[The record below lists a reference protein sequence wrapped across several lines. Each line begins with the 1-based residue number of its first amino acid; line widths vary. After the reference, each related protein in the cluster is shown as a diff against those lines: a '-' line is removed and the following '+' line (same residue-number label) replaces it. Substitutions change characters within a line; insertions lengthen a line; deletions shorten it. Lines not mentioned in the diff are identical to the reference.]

1 MNVYIAIIS
10 LTIVSS
16 NTVFPAVPPM
26 SPKELKESSD
36 LVITGK
42 VIGISSKIS
51 KSKVEKSIGIHRDKI
66 FKIVIKVKSVLK
78 GEAIKVGQEITIGA
92 WQASV
97 RIPPIPGPQGNYPI
111 PNKGDFVKAY
121 LHKKLEN
128 NYTLLHPN
136 GFKINN
142 K

>member
-1 MNVYIAIIS
+1 MNIYYTILALIIVFP
-10 LTIVSS
+10 I
-16 NTVFPAVPPM
+16 TVFSAVPAM
-26 SPKELKESSD
+26 DPKELNESSD
-36 LVITGK
+36 LVVTGK
-42 VIGISSKIS
+42 VIGVSSKIS

-78 GEAIKVGQEITIGA
+78 GEAIKVGQQITIGA
-92 WQASV
+92 WQDSV

>member
-16 NTVFPAVPPM
+16 NTVFSAVPPM

-42 VIGISSKIS
+42 VIGVSSKIS

-121 LHKKLEN
+121 LHNKLEN
-128 NYTLLHPN
+128 NYILLHPN

>member
-16 NTVFPAVPPM
+16 NTVFSAVPPM

-36 LVITGK
+36 FVITGK
-42 VIGISSKIS
+42 VIGVSSKIS

-78 GEAIKVGQEITIGA
+78 GEAIKVGQQITIGA
-92 WQASV
+92 FQPSV
-97 RIPPIPGPQGNYPI
+97 RKNPIIEPQR
-111 PNKGDFVKAY
+111 K
-121 LHKKLEN
+121 
-128 NYTLLHPN
+128 
-136 GFKINN
+136 
-142 K
+142 